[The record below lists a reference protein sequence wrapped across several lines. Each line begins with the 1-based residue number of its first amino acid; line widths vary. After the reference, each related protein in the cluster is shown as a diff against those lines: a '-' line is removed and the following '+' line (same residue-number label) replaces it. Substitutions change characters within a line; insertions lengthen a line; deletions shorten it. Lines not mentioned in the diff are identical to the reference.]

1 MSESHPLR
9 GPNTDEPT
17 FEHADT
23 LSEQVYRL
31 IRRDILTSAL
41 KPGDKLKVE
50 ALRTLYNMG
59 PTPIREALERL
70 ATERLAQAEQRR
82 GFRVAPMTM
91 PDLVELTDM
100 RVLLETEALR
110 RSLAA
115 GDFAWEGAIVSAFH
129 KLDRLNALAV
139 CGSMPNPDEWWRR
152 NREFH
157 NALIAAAG
165 SDWLAR
171 SHAQVCDHFERYH
184 RRLLDAVPAAERNRH
199 KEHRAIMEAAIAHDS
214 DRAIRLTRDHI
225 ERTAGL
231 LQEALRTESGIASR

>member
-1 MSESHPLR
+1 MSERHPLR
-9 GPNTDEPT
+9 GSNTDDPT

-31 IRRDILTSAL
+31 IRRDILTSVL

-50 ALRTLYNMG
+50 ALRTLYDMG

-82 GFRVAPMTM
+82 GFRVAPMTI
-91 PDLVELTDM
+91 PDLVELADM
-100 RVLLETEALR
+100 RILLETEALR

-139 CGSMPNPDEWWRR
+139 SGSLSNPDEWWRR

-184 RRLLDAVPAAERNRH
+184 RRLHNALPAAERNRH
-199 KEHRAIMEAAIAHDS
+199 QEHRAIMEAAIAHNS
-214 DRAIRLTRDHI
+214 DRAIRLTRAHI
-225 ERTAGL
+225 ERAAAL
-231 LQEALRTESGIASR
+231 LQEALRGESDTVHR